1 MITKTM
7 QVVKNHRNHGGEN
20 MVYRC
25 LNCGAATKYDAKSGR
40 MVCDSCCSIW
50 DPALLQAQSIPENET
65 EEKTPE
71 ELQKERFSFG
81 ATASLD
87 CPVYHCTA
95 CGAKLLINEVES
107 ATYCAYCGQPTVI
120 FDRIK
125 QQKQPKYIIPF
136 RVSKALAMKNV
147 KDRLSIGSFIPKE
160 IRNVKPEHIRGIY
173 IPYKLVDL
181 SYKDVQIYN
190 EPPSKKT
197 TRVRRYLREGTAK
210 FRNLTLDTSIS
221 FNDESAKRLEP
232 YEMISLKPFKP
243 VYLSG
248 FYADCSD
255 EDPYITKKKAEKR
268 ARELFVYKM
277 KQQLRQEGVGSPILV
292 SEDPKVNIEKME
304 DILLP
309 AWFFVFRYRNKSYT
323 IIVNGQTGKVVGTVP
338 IDRKKV
344 FLLYIPLTLTLT
356 LILCFTLFLG
366 INNAPEA
373 FNSLIEGTLLLGLL
387 SWGNSIRL
395 WKQYE
400 NSKTLTMDLQMQDY
414 SKTRINEQEG
424 D

>member
-1 MITKTM
+1 
-7 QVVKNHRNHGGEN
+7 

-25 LNCGAATKYDAKSGR
+25 LNCGAATKYDAKIGR

-50 DPALLQAQSIPENET
+50 DPALLQAQSIPENEI
-65 EEKTPE
+65 ERKTPE
-71 ELQKERFSFG
+71 EQQKERSFFG
-81 ATASLD
+81 ATATLD

-95 CGAKLLINEVES
+95 CGAKLLINDVES

-120 FDRIK
+120 FDRIS
-125 QQKQPKYIIPF
+125 QQKQPKYLIPF
-136 RVSKALAMKNV
+136 RINKALATEKV
-147 KDRLSIGSFIPKE
+147 KARLSSGSFIPKE
-160 IRNVKPEHIRGIY
+160 IQNVKPEHVRGIY
-173 IPYKLVDL
+173 IPYKLIDL
-181 SYKDVQIYN
+181 DYNDVQIYI
-190 EPPSKKT
+190 EQPSKKNR
-197 TRVRRYLREGTAK
+197 RVKRYLREGTAK

-232 YEMISLKPFKP
+232 YEMISLKPFEP

-255 EDPYITKKKAEKR
+255 EDIYITKKKAEKR
-268 ARELFVYKM
+268 ARDLFVYKM
-277 KQQLRQEGVGSPILV
+277 KQQIKQEDRTIPTLF
-292 SEDPKVNIEKME
+292 SEDPEINIKKME

-323 IIVNGQTGKVVGTVP
+323 IMVNGQTGKVVGTVP
-338 IDRKKV
+338 IDRARV
-344 FLLYIPLTLTLT
+344 FMTFLPLTLA
-356 LILCFTLFLG
+356 FTLLIFIVLF
-366 INNAPEA
+366 IVITPNPELLDA
-373 FNSLIEGTLLLGLL
+373 LIEGTTLAGLL
-387 SWGNSIRL
+387 VWLKSIRL

-414 SKTRINEQEG
+414 SKIRVNEQEG

>member
-1 MITKTM
+1 MLET
-7 QVVKNHRNHGGEN
+7 VVKNHRNHGGEN

-40 MVCDSCCSIW
+40 MICDSCCSIW

-65 EEKTPE
+65 EKKTPE
-71 ELQKERFSFG
+71 ELEKERFSFG
-81 ATASLD
+81 ATATLD

-120 FDRIK
+120 FDRIR

-136 RVSKALAMKNV
+136 RVSKSLATEKV
-147 KDRLSIGSFIPKE
+147 KDRLSNGSFIPKE
-160 IRNVKPEHIRGIY
+160 IQNVKPEHIRGIY

-181 SYKDVQIYN
+181 NYKDVQIYN

-277 KQQLRQEGVGSPILV
+277 KQQLKQEGAGSPILV
-292 SEDPKVNIEKME
+292 SEDPKVNIEKTE

-344 FLLYIPLTLTLT
+344 FLTYIPLTLALT
-356 LILCFTLFLG
+356 LILSTILLLG
-366 INNAPEA
+366 INNAPET
-373 FNSLIEGTLLLGLL
+373 FDSLIEGTLLLGLL

-400 NSKTLTMDLQMQDY
+400 KSKTLTMDLQMQDY
-414 SKTRINEQEG
+414 SKTRVNEQEG